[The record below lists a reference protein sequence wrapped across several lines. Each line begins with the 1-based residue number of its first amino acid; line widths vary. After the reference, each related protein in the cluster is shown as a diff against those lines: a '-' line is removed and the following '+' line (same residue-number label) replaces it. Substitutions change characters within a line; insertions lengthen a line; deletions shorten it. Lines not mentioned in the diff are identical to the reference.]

1 MGSKEKRIVQE
12 ISAEG
17 YVGGELLNYSSKREV
32 FLKVKKVEGKRWII
46 CWNKKKAEDDKNFRD
61 LMINKT
67 QQSLDKI
74 RKGCGKRNLKRVE
87 EVYLNEYSDINDA
100 WDNIQRFVEDIYIKK
115 RLHSALRYMSPIDFE
130 QKVALNIIA

>member
-46 CWNKKKAEDDKNFRD
+46 CWNKKKAEDDK
-61 LMINKT
+61 
-67 QQSLDKI
+67 
-74 RKGCGKRNLKRVE
+74 RVE